1 MIQPASSENAKII
14 IIGMGL
20 SPDDLTARHLDIIR
34 RADILIAGKRHLA
47 HFSDHPGI
55 LKEITRDIDA
65 LTAYI
70 REHIATHRIVV
81 LASGD
86 PLLFG
91 IGAALIHALGPDQV
105 EIYPN
110 ISSAA
115 AAFARIKTPWQDAR
129 IVSLHGSTSKQCL
142 LAAIEQGATTAVLT
156 DPVRNPAWIA
166 GLLIRRSYSRIPMCV
181 LEQLG
186 TPNEKI
192 SWYLPEQAAQQHFS
206 EPNVVILTPPSSIRD
221 GNEIYP
227 GMPDEAFVHEKGL
240 ITKSEIR
247 AVTLSKLKLLPGQV
261 LWDLGAG
268 SGAVGI
274 EASCLVPQGTIVA
287 VEKNPDRIRHLEENQ
302 RRYDVRNL
310 EIHQAVLPD
319 GLAALPQP
327 DRIFIGGGGRQLE
340 TILRSAASYLKP
352 DGVMVINTVLMDNLI
367 TTRSVLSD
375 MGFSVDITQIQ
386 VCRGKDMPWS
396 QRFDAQNPVWI
407 ITAEG
412 RCTQSQIQDAAAPP
426 LPESRSSMIMELP
439 ANAVVTPPAPEIR
452 YPVQFVG
459 AGPGDPDLITVKGQK
474 ALMQAD
480 VVIYAGSLVPE
491 TLLKWTLPQTRCMNS
506 APMNLEEITDIMADA
521 WKAGKRVVRL
531 HTGDPSLYGAIFE
544 QMAAL
549 DAQDIPFTVVP
560 GVTAAFAAA
569 AAMGLEYTLPEISQT
584 LILTRMSG
592 RTPVPESE
600 HLRALAS
607 HQASIAIYLSI
618 SLIDEVQT
626 VLSETYGPDALC
638 AIAFKVSHPEER
650 IITTTVRNL
659 ADTVR
664 QENITRQ
671 ALVIAG
677 KVLGITLK
685 ALSHRSKLYDKTF
698 AHGFRPMQEVV

>member
-1 MIQPASSENAKII
+1 MTLSAPPDHTGIV

-55 LKEITRDIDA
+55 LKEITRDIDS

-70 REHIATHRIVV
+70 QEHIATRRIVV

-91 IGAALIHALGPDQV
+91 IGAALIHALGPERV
-105 EIYPN
+105 EVHPN
-110 ISSAA
+110 ISSVA
-115 AAFARIKTPWQDAR
+115 AAFARIKKPWQDAR
-129 IVSLHGSTSKQCL
+129 IVSLHGSASERRL
-142 LAAIEQGATTAVLT
+142 LDAVSRGALTAVLT

-166 GLLIRRSYSRIPMCV
+166 DLLLQHDCRHVAMCV

-186 TPNEKI
+186 AKTEKVG
-192 SWYLPEQAAQQHFS
+192 WYPLEQVAREHFS
-206 EPNVVILTPPSSIRD
+206 EPSVVILAASSGPGNGGIRPV
-221 GNEIYP
+221 YP

-240 ITKSEIR
+240 ITKPEIR

-274 EASCLVPQGTIVA
+274 EASRLVEGGTVVA
-287 VEKNPDRIRHLEENQ
+287 VEKKSDRIRHIEEN
-302 RRYDVRNL
+302 RRRCHVHNMD
-310 EIHQAVLPD
+310 IHQAELPE

-327 DRIFIGGGGRQLE
+327 DRIFIGGGGVQLDAV
-340 TILRSAASYLKP
+340 LRAAVSYLKP
-352 DGVMVINTVLMDNLI
+352 DGVLVVNTVLMDNLVI
-367 TTRSVLSD
+367 ARRTLAEL
-375 MGFSVDITQIQ
+375 GFSVETTQIQ
-386 VCRGKDMPWS
+386 VSRGKDMPWS
-396 QRFDAQNPVWI
+396 QRFEARNPVWI
-407 ITAEG
+407 IAAE
-412 RCTQSQIQDAAAPP
+412 RRAAHRSQEAAAPA
-426 LPESRSSMIMELP
+426 SRSFP
-439 ANAVVTPPAPEIR
+439 AVDIPAAAPSGPPVSETR

-491 TLLKWTLPQTRCMNS
+491 ALLKWTPSGTQCLNS
-506 APMNLEEITDIMADA
+506 APMELEEIIEIMANA
-521 WKAGKRVVRL
+521 WSSGKRVVRL

-549 DAQDIPFTVVP
+549 DARDIPFNVVP

-600 HLRALAS
+600 HLRALAA
-607 HQASIAIYLSI
+607 HQSSMAVYLSI
-618 SLIDEVQT
+618 SLIDEVAEI
-626 VLSETYGPDALC
+626 LSEAYGPEAPC
-638 AIAFKVSHPEER
+638 VIAYKVSHPEER
-650 IITTTVRNL
+650 IVATSLRNL
-659 ADTVR
+659 AETVR
-664 QENITRQ
+664 RENITRQ
-671 ALVIAG
+671 ALIIVG
-677 KVLGITLK
+677 KVLGITLD
-685 ALSHRSKLYDKTF
+685 ALPHRSKLYDGAFT
-698 AHGFRPMQEVV
+698 HGYRQSREADG